1 MGIVCTWGEGRGER
15 EKEKDPQMDLS
26 SLWWKRAENR
36 PLERPA
42 FSVQGLTLP
51 DWGCLFGSNWKE
63 GLDLLFPG
71 REERRDAGGREH
83 ERIHTMDGVTAP
95 AHEFRK
101 PAVGLPPL
109 HGEQP
114 WLLSVH
120 KPPSHWLQGLE
131 TRRLF
136 RRSVLR
142 RSGQGLKHWP
152 LFHQGIHSG
161 LCGR

>member
-83 ERIHTMDGVTAP
+83 ERIHTQWT
-95 AHEFRK
+95 ESR
-101 PAVGLPPL
+101 PP
-109 HGEQP
+109 HTSSG
-114 WLLSVH
+114 S
-120 KPPSHWLQGLE
+120 
-131 TRRLF
+131 
-136 RRSVLR
+136 RRSVSRPFTESSRGCCQFTNHLPTGYR
-142 RSGQGLKHWP
+142 VWRPGAFFAGLFSG
-152 LFHQGIHSG
+152 
-161 LCGR
+161 GRGRG